1 MRLWGCGVDASTI
14 AFVGGPNGCVCVGVR
29 PCCILVK
36 FQKCTTLICVAS
48 GRHLWA
54 ESLCGRRFLFS
65 VVQFVHNVNTD
76 DTSAKGVLFVTLKIC
91 TDSLFISEIG
101 SSLLQYLSYIQK
113 YYY

>member
-1 MRLWGCGVDASTI
+1 M
-14 AFVGGPNGCVCVGVR
+14 CVCVGVR
-29 PCCILVK
+29 SCCILVK
-36 FQKCTTLICVAS
+36 FQKCTTHICVAS

-76 DTSAKGVLFVTLKIC
+76 DTSAKGVLFVTLKYMCPFSQIC
-91 TDSLFISEIG
+91 TDCLFISEIG